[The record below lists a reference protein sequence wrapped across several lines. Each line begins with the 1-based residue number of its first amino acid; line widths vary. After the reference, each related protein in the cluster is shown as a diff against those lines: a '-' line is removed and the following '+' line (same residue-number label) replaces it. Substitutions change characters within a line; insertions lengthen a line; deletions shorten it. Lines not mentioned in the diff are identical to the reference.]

1 MKFTRQASYK
11 NYLCNLKRSQVNSN
25 ITDRKKNIII
35 LLLGTLIAIGPFSI
49 DTYLPA
55 FKQIAADFSTD
66 TSAVGLTLTTYFIG
80 IGLGQLAYGPLMDKY
95 GRRKPL
101 IVGLVLYILMSLLC
115 GLAWNLWSLA
125 FFRFF
130 MALGGCAGMVAS
142 KAVVRDYFDKDK
154 VADVLS
160 TLMLIMG
167 VAPIIAPTV
176 GGFIINSFH
185 WEVIFYC
192 LAGFASIMLLNVIYV
207 LPESVEP
214 IKSTSLRPTK
224 VVREYWSI
232 YKNKDFFLFS
242 TTRGFAI
249 GALLAYVASAPFVF
263 IEFFGLS
270 EDLFGYIFGGNA
282 GGLILGSQ
290 LNRLF
295 LKRFT
300 TFQITLTIAI
310 LMAVLTIGIT
320 LYSWL
325 VTPHF
330 WVIYPGLFTMLFF
343 IGFQNPNVT
352 ALSLQPFNLQ
362 AGSASAL
369 VGAVSMIFGSVA
381 STLVAQLLTN
391 SIMPLL
397 VIVSTCS
404 LAGCIAVIYYKIE
417 YGHGYAFAKA
427 YYHHPHRIKQRKEAA

>member
-1 MKFTRQASYK
+1 
-11 NYLCNLKRSQVNSN
+11 VSN
-25 ITDRKKNIII
+25 KKIQTKVSARKKNIII

-55 FKQIAADFSTD
+55 FKQIAGDFNVD
-66 TSAVGLTLTTYFIG
+66 TSSIGITLTTYFIG
-80 IGLGQLAYGPLMDKY
+80 IGLGQLAYGPLMDRY
-95 GRRKPL
+95 GRRRPL
-101 IVGLVLYILMSLLC
+101 IAGLLLYIVTSLLC

-142 KAVVRDYFDKDK
+142 KAVVRDYFEKDK

-167 VAPIIAPTV
+167 VAPIIAPTI

-185 WEVIFYC
+185 WEVVFYS
-192 LAGFASIMLLNVIYV
+192 LAVFATIMLFNVVYI
-207 LPESVEP
+207 LPESAEP
-214 IKSTSLRPTK
+214 DKATSLRPYNVLK
-224 VVREYWSI
+224 EYISI
-232 YKNKDFFLFS
+232 YSDKDFFLFS

-282 GGLILGSQ
+282 AGLIAGSQ
-290 LNRLF
+290 VNRLF
-295 LKRFT
+295 LRRFT
-300 TFQITLTIAI
+300 TFQITYTVGI
-310 LMAVLTIGIT
+310 LMAILTSAVLI
-320 LYSWL
+320 YSIL
-325 VTPHF
+325 VAPTF
-330 WVIYPGLFTMLFF
+330 WVIYPGLFAMLFF

-381 STLVAQLLTN
+381 SWLVARYLVDTIL
-391 SIMPLL
+391 PLL
-397 VIVSTCS
+397 WIVTVCS
-404 LAGCIAVIYYKIE
+404 VLGCFSVLVYKAK
-417 YGHGYAFAKA
+417 YAHGYAFAKA
-427 YYHHPHRIKQRKEAA
+427 YLQHPFKLKQREENA

>member
-1 MKFTRQASYK
+1 M
-11 NYLCNLKRSQVNSN
+11 
-25 ITDRKKNIII
+25 RKKIVQTKISKRRKNVII

-55 FKQIAADFSTD
+55 FKQIAGDFNVD
-66 TSAVGLTLTTYFIG
+66 TSAIGLTLTTYFIG

-101 IVGLVLYILMSLLC
+101 IVGLTLYILMSILC
-115 GLAWNLWSLA
+115 GLAWDLWSLA

-142 KAVVRDYFDKDK
+142 KAVVRDYFEKDQ

-176 GGFIINSFH
+176 GGFIITAFH
-185 WEVIFYC
+185 WEVVFFC
-192 LAGFASIMLLNVIYV
+192 LAGFAAIMLFNVVYI
-207 LPESVEP
+207 LPESAEP
-214 IKSTSLRPTK
+214 ISSTSLRPTRVAK
-224 VVREYWSI
+224 EYWSI

-263 IEFFGLS
+263 IEFFGIS
-270 EDLFGYIFGGNA
+270 EDMFGYIFGGNA
-282 GGLILGSQ
+282 AGLILGSQ

-300 TFQITLTIAI
+300 TFQITFTVAIIMAFLTC
-310 LMAVLTIGIT
+310 GIT
-320 LYSWL
+320 IYSLL
-325 VTPHF
+325 VQPHF

-369 VGAVSMIFGSVA
+369 VGAVSMIFGSIA
-381 STLVAQLLTN
+381 STLVAQLLVDG
-391 SIMPLL
+391 IMPLL
-397 VIVSTCS
+397 LIVTICS
-404 LAGCIAVIYYKIE
+404 IAGCIAVVYYKVE

-427 YYHHPHRIKQRKEAA
+427 YYHHPHRIKQRREAA

>member
-1 MKFTRQASYK
+1 MNIDTAPTNQK
-11 NYLCNLKRSQVNSN
+11 YLCNV
-25 ITDRKKNIII
+25 KKNKVQKDISDRRKNVII

-55 FKQIAADFSTD
+55 FKQIAGDFD
-66 TSAVGLTLTTYFIG
+66 VETSAIGLTLTTYFIG

-101 IVGLVLYILMSLLC
+101 IAGLVLYIAMSILC
-115 GLAWNLWSLA
+115 GLAWDLWSLA

-142 KAVVRDYFDKDK
+142 KAVVRDYFEKDK

-176 GGFIINSFH
+176 GGFIITTFH
-185 WEVIFYC
+185 WEVVFYC
-192 LAGFASIMLLNVIYV
+192 LAGFASLMLLNVIYV

-224 VVREYWSI
+224 VAREYWSI

-263 IEFFGLS
+263 IEYYGMS

-282 GGLILGSQ
+282 AGLILGSQ
-290 LNRLF
+290 LNRLA
-295 LKRFT
+295 LRRFT
-300 TFQITLTIAI
+300 TFQISYAIAI
-310 LMAVLTIGIT
+310 LMAVLTGAI
-320 LYSWL
+320 LVYSL
-325 VTPHF
+325 IVAPQF

-352 ALSLQPFNLQ
+352 ALSLQPFNVQ

-369 VGAVSMIFGSVA
+369 VGAVSMIFGSIA
-381 STLVAQLLTN
+381 STLVAHWLVD

-397 VIVSTCS
+397 AIVTFCS
-404 LAGCIAVIYYKIE
+404 IAGCLAVVYYKIN
-417 YGHGYAFAKA
+417 YGRGFAFAKA
-427 YYHHPHRIKQRKEAA
+427 YYHHPHRIKQRQE